1 MDILS
6 NKIEFSESNLKV
18 FSSVLGK
25 MVERYFED
33 SQNKLDYEKQKP
45 QLTLEILQLER
56 KREIKGGVYE
66 SNQRKKN

>member
-6 NKIEFSESNLKV
+6 NKIKFSESGLNV

-33 SQNKLDYEKQKP
+33 PQNKLDYEKQKP
-45 QLTLEILQLER
+45 QLALEIQHLE
-56 KREIKGGVYE
+56 KKKELKGGVYE